1 MKFVRANSTLSLLQI
16 IAALI
21 FLPGS
26 AMAQE
31 VLPFKTKKSG
41 TKAGVTMAAST
52 YAPGQP
58 ERHLPEDAPNIVI
71 ILIDDAGPATADTF
85 GGEVNTP
92 ALSKIANEGISY
104 GAFHS
109 TAMCSP
115 TRASLLTGRNH
126 TRVGNG
132 QISEISNDFDGF
144 TGLIPKTSATVAEVL
159 KNYGYSTAAFG
170 KWHMTPATESSAA
183 GPFDNWPTGYG
194 FDYFYGFLGGES
206 SQYEPYL
213 VKNTTYI
220 DPPKTHEEGY
230 HLSEDL
236 ADNAIAWM
244 RNHQALASD
253 RPFFIYW
260 ATGAAH
266 GPHHITKEWADKYK
280 GKFDD
285 GWEAYRERTYK
296 RMMEQGLLPPNTKLT
311 PIPAGMDRWA
321 DIPETQR
328 PFQSRL
334 MEIWAGFTE
343 HADYN
348 AGRVIDE
355 LEALGIKENTLVFY
369 IMGDNGSSSEGAHGT
384 VSELLTQNQ
393 IPNTID
399 QQLKTLQEI
408 GGIEVLGTPVTDNHY
423 NAGWAWAG
431 STPYKGT
438 KLTASYFGGT
448 RQAMAISWP
457 KAIKHDTKLRN
468 QFHHVSD
475 IAPTLFEILA
485 ITPPDM
491 VNGFPQD
498 PIDGVSMLY
507 TFDNPEATPQKKT
520 QFFDIMGSRG
530 IYHDGWFACTMGP
543 RTPWAASPGMAT
555 WTPDKDV
562 WELYNINEDWSQAK
576 DLALNNPKKLKEMQ
590 DLFLVES
597 AKNFN
602 MPIGGGLW
610 VLLHPE
616 YTLGNPATEY
626 NYTPGLIT
634 IPEFSA
640 AKIGR
645 KHNLITLDVDM
656 PKDANGVLFALGGS
670 GGGVACFMKEGY
682 LNYEYNGFIIEKTK
696 IRSDKKLAVG
706 ASKIEILLEPVEGT
720 LVVPGKVTIKVNG
733 ERIGQAMVPHL
744 ANLAFSTEG
753 FEVGRDDHAP
763 VSSDYF
769 GKGEFPFNGT
779 IYNMNVK
786 YLSK

>member
-1 MKFVRANSTLSLLQI
+1 MNNTRSIVMYLM
-16 IAALI
+16 ALV
-21 FLPGS
+21 FLP
-26 AMAQE
+26 AAIMAQE
-31 VLPFKTKKSG
+31 VLPFKKQKSG
-41 TKAGVTMAAST
+41 TKAGVTMAEST
-52 YAPGQP
+52 YAPSQP
-58 ERHLPEDAPNIVI
+58 KSYLSEDAPNILI
-71 ILIDDAGPATADTF
+71 ILIDDAGPATASTF
-85 GGEVNTP
+85 GGEIDTP
-92 ALSKIANEGISY
+92 TMSKVANEGIGY

-159 KNYGYSTAAFG
+159 KQYGYSTAAFG
-170 KWHMTPATESSAA
+170 KWHMTPSTESSAA
-183 GPFDNWPTGYG
+183 GPFDNWPTGFG

-213 VKNTTYI
+213 VKNTTYV
-220 DPPKTHEEGY
+220 DQPKSPEEGY
-230 HLSEDL
+230 HLTEDL
-236 ADNAIAWM
+236 ADNAIDWM
-244 RNHQALASD
+244 KNHQALAPNK
-253 RPFFIYW
+253 PFFMYW
-260 ATGAAH
+260 ATGAVH
-266 GPHHITKEWADKYK
+266 GPHHIMKEWADRYK

-285 GWEAYRERTYK
+285 GWEAYRERTYN
-296 RMMEQGLLPPNTKLT
+296 RMMDQGLLPPNTKLT
-311 PIPAGMDRWA
+311 AIPDGMDRWA
-321 DIPETQR
+321 DIPESQR

-343 HADYN
+343 HADYH

-355 LEALGIKENTLVFY
+355 LENLGIKENTLVFY

-393 IPNTID
+393 IPNTIE
-399 QQLKTLQEI
+399 QQLETLEEI
-408 GGIEVLGTPVTDNHY
+408 GGIEVLGTAVTDNHY

-438 KLTASYFGGT
+438 KLSAAYFGGT
-448 RQAMAISWP
+448 RQSMAVSWP
-457 KAIKHDTKLRN
+457 KKITHDAKLRN

-475 IAPTLFEILA
+475 VAPTLFEILD
-485 ITPPDM
+485 ITPPDV
-491 VNGFPQD
+491 VNGYNQD
-498 PIDGVSMLY
+498 PIDGISMMY
-507 TFDNPEATPQKKT
+507 TFDNADANPQKKT

-530 IYHDGWFACTMGP
+530 VYHDGWFACTMGP
-543 RTPWAASPGMAT
+543 RIPWAPSPGMAT

-562 WELYNINEDWSQAK
+562 WELYNINEDWSQSNDLAK
-576 DLALNNPKKLKEMQ
+576 DNPQKLQEMK

-597 AKNFN
+597 AKNYN

-610 VLLHPE
+610 ALLHPE

-656 PKDANGVLFALGGS
+656 PINANGVLFALGGS
-670 GGGVACFMKEGY
+670 GAGVTCYMMDGY

-696 IRSDKKLAVG
+696 IKSSKKLAAG
-706 ASKIEILLEPVEGT
+706 ATKIEILLEPTEGT
-720 LVVPGKVTIKVNG
+720 IIVPGKVSVKVNG
-733 ERIGQAMVPHL
+733 KSIGQATIPHL
-744 ANLAFSTEG
+744 ANLVFSTEG
-753 FEVGRDDHAP
+753 FEVGRDDHSP
-763 VSSDYF
+763 VSSDYS
-769 GKGEFPFNGT
+769 GKGHFPFNGT
-779 IYNMNVK
+779 IHNMNVK
-786 YLSK
+786 YLTK